1 MKSET
6 TQTEQTPPASEARDG
21 QGPSAYLVTI
31 AGLRVG
37 EMFKLAKEE
46 TVLGR
51 SDDVDLRLMDEGIS
65 RRHATVR
72 LDGERAILTDLG
84 SANGTFCN
92 GARISDARVLSDGDK
107 ISMGGATILKFTY
120 QDALDE
126 QVARRLYESAVH
138 DGLTGLYN
146 RRAFDERLRAELAFA
161 NRHSKPLAL
170 LIADIDHFKR
180 INDEHGHPF
189 GDQVLREVAR
199 RLATTTRAEDVL
211 ARFGGEEFIILC
223 RETDG
228 NEATALAD
236 RMRSVVAAELRP
248 DGGPSIRVTISVGLA
263 LSSGADALDEA
274 DLIKGADAALYE
286 AKRRGRDRGVVF
298 VHGSPMVELV
308 ERRDA

>member
-6 TQTEQTPPASEARDG
+6 TQTEQTPPATKGRDDK
-21 QGPSAYLVTI
+21 GPSAYLVTI

-126 QVARRLYESAVH
+126 QLARQLYESAVY

-161 NRHSKPLAL
+161 NRHAKPLAL

-189 GDQVLREVAR
+189 GDQVLREIAR
-199 RLATTTRAEDVL
+199 RLAATTREEDVL

-236 RMRSVVAAELRP
+236 RMRSVVAAELRL
-248 DGGPSIRVTISVGLA
+248 DGGPPIRVTISIGLA
-263 LSSGADALDEA
+263 LSSGADAVDEA
-274 DLIKGADAALYE
+274 NLIKAADAALYE

-298 VHGSPMVELV
+298 VHGSPMVEL
-308 ERRDA
+308 ETAT

>member
-6 TQTEQTPPASEARDG
+6 TQTEQTPPATKARAG
-21 QGPSAYLVTI
+21 EGPSAYLVTI
-31 AGLRVG
+31 AGLRIG
-37 EMFKLAKEE
+37 EMFKLAKKE

-51 SDDVDLRLMDEGIS
+51 SDDVDLCLIDDGVS

-72 LDGERAILTDLG
+72 LDGERAVLTDLG

-92 GARISDARVLSDGDK
+92 GGRISGPRVLSDGDK

-126 QVARRLYESAVH
+126 QLARQLYESAVY

-161 NRHSKPLAL
+161 NRHCKPLAL
-170 LIADIDHFKR
+170 LMADIDHFKR

-199 RLATTTRAEDVL
+199 RLAATTRAEDIL
-211 ARFGGEEFIILC
+211 ARFGGEEFIVLC
-223 RETDG
+223 RDTDG
-228 NEATALAD
+228 NEATALVD
-236 RMRSVVAAELRP
+236 RLRSVVGAELRP
-248 DGGPSIRVTISVGLA
+248 DGGPPIRVTISVGLA
-263 LSSGADALDEA
+263 LSSGADAVDEA
-274 DLIKGADAALYE
+274 DLIKAADAALYE

-298 VHGSPMVELV
+298 VHGSPMVELK
-308 ERRDA
+308 RTT